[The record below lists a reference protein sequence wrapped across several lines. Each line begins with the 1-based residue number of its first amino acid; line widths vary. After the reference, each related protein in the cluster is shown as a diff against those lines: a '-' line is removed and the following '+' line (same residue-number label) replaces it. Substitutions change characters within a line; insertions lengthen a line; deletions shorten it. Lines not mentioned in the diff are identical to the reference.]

1 MKTIGLLGGMSWE
14 SSAEYYRIANEYVKA
29 RLGGH
34 HSAKIVLYS
43 VDFAEIEKCQSAG
56 RWDEAAVL
64 LKAAAQSIERAGADI
79 LVLCTNTM
87 HKLAEE
93 LKASIRIP
101 FLHIAEATGQEIIH
115 QGVKTVGLL
124 GTRYTM
130 EQDFYKGKLLE
141 MGLTVVVPPEE
152 ERQVVHRI
160 IYDEL
165 CLGRVNGASREQYQR
180 IIQGLIAQGAQ
191 GIILGCTEITLLI
204 KQKDVPVPVF
214 DTTSIHAIKAAEFC
228 LASSP

>member
-1 MKTIGLLGGMSWE
+1 MKTMGLLGGMSWE

-56 RWDEAAVL
+56 RWDEAATL

-87 HKLAEE
+87 HKLAGEIS
-93 LKASIRIP
+93 ASIHIP
-101 FLHIAEATGQEIIH
+101 FLHIAEATGQEIVK
-115 QGVKTVGLL
+115 QGLKTVGLL

-130 EQDFYKGKLLE
+130 EQDFYQGKLLE
-141 MGLTVVVPPEE
+141 MGLNVVVPPEE
-152 ERQVVHRI
+152 DRQVVHRV

-165 CLGRVNGASREQYQR
+165 CLGHVNGASREQYQR

-191 GIILGCTEITLLI
+191 GVILGCTEITLLI
-204 KQKDVPVPVF
+204 KQADVPVPAF
-214 DTTSIHAIKAAEFC
+214 DTTSIHAMKAAEFC
-228 LASSP
+228 LASGS